1 MAYTAEQLAQVRQAI
16 VDLGTGARVTRITHN
31 GRTVEYGEVDLPKLR
46 DLERTIASG
55 LQANT
60 RRTRTRYAV
69 TNKGL

>member
-16 VDLGTGARVTRITHN
+16 VDLGTGARVTRITYN
-31 GRTVEYGEVDLPKLR
+31 GRTIESGEVDLPKLR

-55 LQANT
+55 LQTNT

-69 TNKGL
+69 TDKGL